1 MDRKYVNNIDLK
13 EEFNNNRR
21 EAFYN
26 EIKNRRDIPLL
37 RSPSIEKSKVPSLII
52 IY

>member
-1 MDRKYVNNIDLK
+1 MNRKSVDNIDLK

-21 EAFYN
+21 EAFFN

-37 RSPSIEKSKVPSLII
+37 KNPNIEKSKVPSLAI